1 MDVDAEGLGDF
12 LAEVLAE
19 RASADAADD
28 LAEQEA
34 EAAHVIAL
42 RGAGFP
48 PGFSGFEVFAHGVPV
63 ESLVRV

>member
-12 LAEVLAE
+12 CAEVLAE
-19 RASADAADD
+19 RATADAADD
-28 LAEQEA
+28 LAEEEA

-48 PGFSGFEVFAHGVPV
+48 PRLGGREVFAHRVPV
-63 ESLVRV
+63 ESLFGP